1 MRFVNFIC
9 AIIALISLNS
19 CVLQTSSTWASTAIS
34 RPGSTDLQEATFY
47 RIGENYYVGFRARYT
62 CQPDSMKIVFLPA
75 HGKPAATLYAMDEMK
90 GEEETFYILLSAE
103 QVHTILGKTIQ
114 EPSEDAPR
122 FITGKDWDDSAAQAC
137 PITRDSRPKSIR
149 TVDDSGLSA
158 HEAYCTLKQDYIE
171 ASLPVR
177 IGWDM
182 AYKFPL
188 SLAQLV
194 CVDVPGTIVL
204 NTAGA
209 VFGVVYIVC
218 GKPIDYLRGLN
229 HDEHE
234 KRTFAPEPPNENIR
248 VD

>member
-1 MRFVNFIC
+1 MRFMNFIY
-9 AIIALISLNS
+9 ALIALISLNS
-19 CVLQTSSTWASTAIS
+19 CVLQTSSTWASTAVS
-34 RPGSTDLQEATFY
+34 RPDSTDWQEATFY
-47 RIGENYYVGFRARYT
+47 RIGDNYYVRFRASYT

-75 HGKPAATLYAMDEMK
+75 HGQPVATLYAMDEQK

-103 QVHTILGKTIQ
+103 QVQTILGKTIQ

-122 FITGKDWDDSAAQAC
+122 VITEKDWDDSAAQAC

-149 TVDDSGLSA
+149 TVGDSGLSA

-182 AYKFPL
+182 VYKFPL

-209 VFGVVYIVC
+209 VLGVVYIVC
-218 GKPIDYLRGLN
+218 GKPIDYLLGLN

-234 KRTFAPEPPNENIR
+234 KRTFAPEPSKENTR
-248 VD
+248 GD

>member
-1 MRFVNFIC
+1 MRFMNFIY
-9 AIIALISLNS
+9 ALIALISLNS
-19 CVLQTSSTWASTAIS
+19 CVLQTSSTWASTAVS
-34 RPGSTDLQEATFY
+34 RPGSTDLHEATFY
-47 RIGENYYVGFRARYT
+47 RIGDNYYVRFRARYT

-75 HGKPAATLYAMDEMK
+75 HGKPAATLYAMNEMK
-90 GEEETFYILLSAE
+90 GEEETFYILLSTE

-149 TVDDSGLSA
+149 TVGDSGLSA

-182 AYKFPL
+182 VYKFPL
-188 SLAQLV
+188 SLAQLA

-209 VFGVVYIVC
+209 VLGVVYIGC

-234 KRTFAPEPPNENIR
+234 KRTFAPEPSNENIR
-248 VD
+248 GD

>member
-1 MRFVNFIC
+1 MRFVDFIY

-34 RPGSTDLQEATFY
+34 RPDSTDWQETTFY
-47 RIGENYYVGFRARYT
+47 RIGDNYYVRFRACYT

-75 HGKPAATLYAMDEMK
+75 HGKPAATLYALDEMK

-114 EPSEDAPR
+114 DPSEDVPR

-137 PITRDSRPKSIR
+137 PITRDSLPKSIR

-209 VFGVVYIVC
+209 VLGVVYIVC

-248 VD
+248 GD

>member
-1 MRFVNFIC
+1 MRFVNFIY
-9 AIIALISLNS
+9 AIITLISLNS

-34 RPGSTDLQEATFY
+34 RPGSTDLHEATFY

-114 EPSEDAPR
+114 EPSEDTPR
-122 FITGKDWDDSAAQAC
+122 FITSKDWDNTAAQVC
-137 PITRDSRPKSIR
+137 PITLNSRPKSIR
-149 TVDDSGLSA
+149 TVGDSGLSA

-171 ASLPVR
+171 ASLPIR
-177 IGWDM
+177 IGWDIV
-182 AYKFPL
+182 YKFPL

-209 VFGVVYIVC
+209 VFGAVYIVC
-218 GKPIDYLRGLN
+218 GKPIEYLRSFN

-234 KRTFAPEPPNENIR
+234 KRTFAPEPPNGNIR
-248 VD
+248 GD

>member
-1 MRFVNFIC
+1 MRFVNFIY

-34 RPGSTDLQEATFY
+34 RPDSTDLQEATFY
-47 RIGENYYVGFRARYT
+47 RIGDNYYVRFRASYT
-62 CQPDSMKIVFLPA
+62 CLPDSMKIVFLPA
-75 HGKPAATLYAMDEMK
+75 HGQPVATLYAMDEEK

-209 VFGVVYIVC
+209 VLGVVYIVC

-234 KRTFAPEPPNENIR
+234 KRAFAPEPSKENTR
-248 VD
+248 GD